1 MVNLGRAFS
10 AAVAQRVN
18 RSNRDVARR
27 MRLDLPDRPTD
38 LPPEIEVTAGWVPTR
53 AFGRAVLLTGLLLVG
68 AVFLRRTDL
77 VVFAAPLALGAAL
90 GLWRRPTAAPAVQVT
105 TTTPTVSEG
114 TELNASMTISNRD
127 PIRYDL
133 VVARLRTSRWL
144 RVEHAGRPYA
154 TAIPPGQT
162 VGIDLGGRAVR
173 WGRHVL
179 GPTVAYAVAAD
190 GLLIS
195 PAGVAPYSDIR
206 AFPTTASFRANDLM
220 PRAAG
225 MLGFHRSRRP
235 GDGGEMAGVRPFMP
249 GDRLRRVDWRVSLR
263 TRELHVVATL
273 SDRDAEITILMDLLH
288 ESGLSGGPG
297 GSRSVLDITVR
308 AAAGI
313 AEHYVTRG
321 DRVGFI
327 EYGWPGRRL
336 RASAGRRH
344 YLTILEWLLDT
355 RPSPEGREPTVYTF
369 GASHIKTNAL
379 TVVLTP
385 LIDPRSAALLARLAR
400 GGRFVIAIDTMP
412 PELLGSL
419 ARGPRRHDDW
429 LGQGEFTSVAARLWL
444 MEREN
449 TVAQL
454 RDHGVPVVPWGG
466 AGSLDEVLG
475 QVSRIASGPQAVPR

>member
-10 AAVAQRVN
+10 AAVAHRVN
-18 RSNRDVARR
+18 RSNRDLARR
-27 MRLDLPDRPTD
+27 MRLDLPDRPAD
-38 LPPEIEVTAGWVPTR
+38 QPPEIEVTASWVPTR

-77 VVFAAPLALGAAL
+77 VVLAAPLALGAAL

-105 TTTPTVSEG
+105 ANTPTVSEG
-114 TELNASMTISNRD
+114 TELNASMTISNRG

-144 RVEHAGRPYA
+144 SVEHAGRPYA
-154 TAIPPGQT
+154 TAIPPGRT

-206 AFPTTASFRANDLM
+206 AFPTTESFRANDSM

-288 ESGLSGGPG
+288 EAGATGDGR
-297 GSRSVLDITVR
+297 SRSVLDVTVR
-308 AAAGI
+308 A
-313 AEHYVTRG
+313 
-321 DRVGFI
+321 
-327 EYGWPGRRL
+327 
-336 RASAGRRH
+336 
-344 YLTILEWLLDT
+344 
-355 RPSPEGREPTVYTF
+355 
-369 GASHIKTNAL
+369 
-379 TVVLTP
+379 
-385 LIDPRSAALLARLAR
+385 
-400 GGRFVIAIDTMP
+400 
-412 PELLGSL
+412 
-419 ARGPRRHDDW
+419 
-429 LGQGEFTSVAARLWL
+429 
-444 MEREN
+444 
-449 TVAQL
+449 
-454 RDHGVPVVPWGG
+454 
-466 AGSLDEVLG
+466 
-475 QVSRIASGPQAVPR
+475 